1 MISGVSNINV
11 SGVNPTL
18 TKPSTN
24 TATATKPI
32 QNDKFESSSK
42 KKKTLGIAAGI
53 LTVGIGITALI
64 IAKNKKAAAK
74 KIPDDMKA
82 LFDSLKGKDG
92 EDFVNTAFNKL
103 KEYMH
108 LEDIAPKEIGRLGAD
123 KMMGIQGGY
132 NPVKNTISY
141 TDGFYTKIPKDLQFN
156 LLSHEL
162 KHAEQ
167 TSKIIRSGM
176 ADEYSEAWA
185 TSMTMRMF
193 NDPLNIPAQMLKNQ
207 EKAKGKELELYEGLI
222 NKNKEMVK
230 NEMAV
235 THEQEFKMPKYIEGS
250 PEFEDAKKYIKATKN
265 YEGVSSLGFASKEY
279 KENPLEVEA
288 YAFGKDMQNKFKTYM
303 NS

>member
-1 MISGVSNINV
+1 MISNINF
-11 SGVNPTL
+11 SGVHNTSL
-18 TKPSTN
+18 AKPNRNTG
-24 TATATKPI
+24 TATATRPI

-42 KKKTLGIAAGI
+42 KKKTLGIVAGI

-123 KMMGIQGGY
+123 KIMGVQGGY

-141 TDGFYTKIPKDLQFN
+141 TDGFYTKLPKDLQFN

-185 TSMTMRMF
+185 TSMTARIF
-193 NDPLNIPAQMLKNQ
+193 NDPLNISAQMIKNQ
-207 EKAKGKELELYEGLI
+207 AKANGTELEMYEGLI
-222 NKNKEMVK
+222 NKNKKMVR
-230 NEMAV
+230 NEIAI
-235 THEQEFKMPKYIEGS
+235 THEQEFKMPQYVEGS
-250 PEFEDAKKYIKATKN
+250 PEFEDAKKYVEATKN
-265 YEGVSSLGFASKEY
+265 YQGIDSLGFASKEY
-279 KENPLEVEA
+279 RENPLEVEA
-288 YAFGKDMQNKFKTYM
+288 YAYGKDMQTKFNLYT